1 MNDNKATLIHTIYL
15 GVALMTLI
23 HSASVKADLNELER
37 QILSDEKQVSNLVE
51 GTQKEIE
58 WFEGKRQKT
67 AYSIVYLHGFSATR
81 KEISPV
87 PETLAKKLG
96 ANIFFTRLR
105 GHGRDSDAMLDGTV
119 DAWLEDTKT
128 AYNIG
133 QQIGERVIVIG
144 TSTGATLS
152 TWLSAQDFANDLFAN
167 IIVSPN
173 FALASKNAWV
183 MQSSI
188 GLWLVKKLQG
198 EYRGFE
204 PMNEYHAKYWTE
216 RYPVDALVPM
226 LDLVDMV
233 DKIDKSTIKTPHLMI
248 YSPKDTVID
257 PGKAEKTIE
266 EFSIARKQ
274 VVAYTDS
281 IDPGHHVLF
290 GYGSSDEQ
298 IKEVSD
304 LMYNFLA
311 IEE

>member
-1 MNDNKATLIHTIYL
+1 
-15 GVALMTLI
+15 MTLI

-37 QILSDEKQVSNLVE
+37 QIFNDEKQVPNLVE
-51 GTQKEIE
+51 GTQKEVE

-188 GLWLVKKLQG
+188 GLWLAKKLQG

-216 RYPVDALVPM
+216 RYPIDALVPM

-233 DKIDKSTIKTPHLMI
+233 DKIDKSIIKTPHLMI

-257 PGKAEKTIE
+257 PSKAEQTIE

-290 GYGSSDEQ
+290 GYGSSDAQ